1 MKLTRRSVLSSCAVV
16 TTAGL
21 AGCSAL
27 ADVKRFVVVTVLD
40 ASDESHTFTISISK
54 DSETLAQQFV
64 RSEQEYIP
72 DGRPSAQTELQV
84 GRYPKN
90 TELTVRIESES
101 GFEETERLTLD
112 CKPEYYANSVTVR
125 VGGRGEISTSADG
138 SANTC
143 FSESSLVFSDNQTNT
158 ETK

>member
-1 MKLTRRSVLSSCAVV
+1 V

-27 ADVKRFVVVTVLD
+27 ADAKRFVVVTVLD

-64 RSEQEYIP
+64 RSEREYIP

-90 TELTVRIESES
+90 TELTVRIESDS
-101 GFEETERLTLD
+101 GFETTEQLTLD
-112 CKPEYYANSVTVR
+112 CKPEYDANSVTVR
-125 VGGRGEISTSADG
+125 VTGNGEISASVDG

-143 FSESSLVFSDNQTNT
+143 YSESDLVFSDKPTNT
-158 ETK
+158 ETQ